1 MIRPV
6 PTFVIDPIS
15 VTLKGG
21 LARLD
26 N

>member
-1 MIRPV
+1 MIRPL